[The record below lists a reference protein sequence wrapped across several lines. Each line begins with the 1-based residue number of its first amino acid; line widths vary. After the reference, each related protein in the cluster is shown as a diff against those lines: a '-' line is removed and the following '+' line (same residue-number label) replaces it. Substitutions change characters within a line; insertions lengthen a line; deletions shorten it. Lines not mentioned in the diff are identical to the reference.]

1 MGKGA
6 VVSSGCGRN
15 GRNEEA
21 DQFGTRGP
29 YRSRRA
35 AAIVWDMSRRAVTR
49 PDTRLASRLSARLAA
64 AAGVA
69 LLVGAFLVPATAS
82 AATDPWTV
90 SQAEQQMV
98 KLLNADRTSAGL
110 VPVQVDSRLM
120 AIARARSTDMATK
133 HYFSHTQ
140 PDGRNVFDI
149 LTAQKITW
157 YGAGEIIAWNNYPTL
172 DLSTS
177 NANSQWMNSPGHKA
191 IILSTTLNYVG
202 VGLAVDAASGKKY
215 WTGVFIKGPD
225 RTGATSTTKA
235 PTVTAGTTTTTKRVT
250 VGWTGAD
257 VKLQVLTSGFNYWQ
271 VQRRTDGGAWTTV
284 WTSTTQASMTLELAG
299 GHTYQFRTAA
309 RDKAGNWGAWSTVST
324 TLPRPR
330 ASVSSPIR

>member
-1 MGKGA
+1 MLR
-6 VVSSGCGRN
+6 V
-15 GRNEEA
+15 
-21 DQFGTRGP
+21 Q
-29 YRSRRA
+29 
-35 AAIVWDMSRRAVTR
+35 
-49 PDTRLASRLSARLAA
+49 RLAA
-64 AAGVA
+64 MAGVA
-69 LLVGAFLVPATAS
+69 LLVSAFVAPATAA

-90 SQAEQQMV
+90 SQAEQEMV

-172 DLSTS
+172 ELSTPT
-177 NANSQWMNSPGHKA
+177 ANSQWMNSPGHKA
-191 IILSTTLNYVG
+191 IVMSTTLNYVG
-202 VGLAVDAASGKKY
+202 VGLAIDASSGKKY
-215 WTGVFIKGPD
+215 WTAVYIKGPD

-235 PTVTAGTTTTTKRVT
+235 PAVTDGTTSATKRVT
-250 VGWTGAD
+250 VSWTGAD
-257 VKLQVLTSGFNYWQ
+257 VRLQVLTSGFNYWQ

-284 WTSTTQASMTLELAG
+284 WASTTQPSMTLELRG
-299 GHTYQFRTAA
+299 GHTYEFRTAA
-309 RDKAGNWGAWSTVST
+309 RDKAGNWGAWSTVSAK
-324 TLPRPR
+324 LPGPLRGIASPR
-330 ASVSSPIR
+330 

>member
-1 MGKGA
+1 
-6 VVSSGCGRN
+6 
-15 GRNEEA
+15 
-21 DQFGTRGP
+21 
-29 YRSRRA
+29 
-35 AAIVWDMSRRAVTR
+35 MSRRAVTR
-49 PDTRLASRLSARLAA
+49 PAMRRAPRLFAL
-64 AAGVA
+64 AGVT
-69 LLVGAFLVPATAS
+69 LLVAAFLAPSTAA

-90 SQAEQQMV
+90 SQAEQEMV

-149 LTAQKITW
+149 LTAQNITW

-172 DLSTS
+172 QLSTPT
-177 NANSQWMNSPGHKA
+177 ANTQWMNSPGHKA
-191 IILSTTLNYVG
+191 IVMSTTLNYVG
-202 VGLAVDAASGKKY
+202 VGLAIDAASGKKY
-215 WTGVFIKGPD
+215 WTAVYIKGPD

-235 PTVTAGTTTTTKRVT
+235 PTVTAGATSATKKVT
-250 VGWTGAD
+250 VSWTGAD
-257 VKLQVLTSGFNYWQ
+257 VRLQVLTSGFNYWQ

-284 WTSTTQASMTLELAG
+284 WASTTQPSMTLDLHG
-299 GHTYQFRTAA
+299 GHTYDFRTAA

-324 TLPRPR
+324 HLPG
-330 ASVSSPIR
+330 PIRGIASPR